1 MKKAEINAV
10 KMTVRDLSR
19 FYELMENERKP
30 SGVFG
35 HLKKIIVLTKHPSW
49 EKWINIFPKCYKP

>member
-1 MKKAEINAV
+1 MIKAV

-19 FYELMENERKP
+19 IYELTENERKP

-35 HLKKIIVLTKHPSW
+35 HLKKIFVLAKHPCFH
-49 EKWINIFPKCYKP
+49 KI